1 MYLACRA
8 PVSSLLPVVCL
19 FVLMKH
25 NSLNWLHLC
34 LFDVHPPPPPPLL
47 RSSTV
52 YGLASVALF
61 VLAYMLRIYRLVFP
75 LSNAAVLWY
84 LILVKWNLLSQ
95 F

>member
-1 MYLACRA
+1 
-8 PVSSLLPVVCL
+8 
-19 FVLMKH
+19 MKH

-34 LFDVHPPPPPPLL
+34 LFDVHFPPFV